1 MRFALLHSPL
11 VGAGCWQAVVATF
24 AGQGVWAVAPR
35 LPSLAEVTPPYFP
48 TLAQSVAGQVAP
60 LDPVVLVVHSGAGA
74 LATSVAA
81 AAQGRVSQVIFVDAI
96 LPNPGRSWFETT
108 GDALGAALRA
118 AARDGCVPAWDQW
131 FPPDAL
137 GALLP
142 DPAMREDFLAGLT
155 PTPIAYLE
163 EVEPALD
170 LPEDVAWSYLR
181 LSKTYEDEASVAR
194 AHGIATLRLDRH
206 HLAMM
211 THPDD
216 VATAL
221 INLVRG

>member
-1 MRFALLHSPL
+1 MRFALLHSPW
-11 VGAGCWQAVVATF
+11 VGAGCWQAVVEAF
-24 AGQGVWAVAPR
+24 AARGVWAVAPR

-48 TLAQSVAGQVAP
+48 TLAQSVADQIAP

-74 LATSVAA
+74 LATSVVAA
-81 AAQGRVSQVIFVDAI
+81 AEGQVSQVIFVDAI
-96 LPNPGRSWFETT
+96 LPNPGRCWFETA

-131 FPPDAL
+131 FPPGTL
-137 GALLP
+137 GSLLP
-142 DPAMREDFLAGLT
+142 EGPMREDFAAGLS

-170 LPEDVAWSYLR
+170 LPQDVGWSYLR

-194 AHGIATLRLDRH
+194 ARGIATLRLDRH
-206 HLAMM
+206 HLAML
-211 THPDD
+211 THPDE